1 MTKRI
6 LSLCLVLALLLGVL
20 AGCSKS
26 ETKTDDT
33 DPAAQTDAAPETTT
47 QYAYQPQYFDLPE
60 DIQWIGS
67 TCVSGD
73 TLYFT
78 ASVPDGGKETYTDET
93 GAEVSYDTYSEVIFR
108 FDLDTG
114 ECVKLDNYVAEPVVE
129 DPNGANGVTMGQDGS
144 MQVFNSSTNIQTM
157 APGADGT
164 IWLFRQT
171 NSYADD
177 GTEGTSISELIQLD
191 AHGTL
196 LRTITPTEEE
206 DADETDS
213 WRYTYIDTILSDDK
227 GYVYTYDYQTVNVY
241 GPDGSFVFSKSGD
254 ELNGQFCQLSESEVG
269 ITASS
274 ADGKM
279 VFRQLDPE
287 TKDWGKETP
296 ISSRAWNIFPGN
308 DVYTYFFTNN
318 GSIFGE
324 RKDTGAVEKVVDWL
338 ACDVDS
344 NTINNGSFG
353 VLSDGRIVAVTYE
366 DSSDGPSRQV
376 LVVLNRV
383 DASSIQKKT
392 ELTLACFGLDYNLR
406 SQIVKFN
413 RSSADYRI
421 VVKDYSEY
429 ATDDDYNAGLTK
441 LNTEIIS
448 GNVPDLIANSM
459 LLPIRQYAAKG
470 LLEDLWPYIDAD
482 PEYSRD
488 KLMTKPL
495 ESLQTDGKLYQL
507 PIDFGVT
514 TAIGLGKVVDGYNTW
529 TLADVNDALSKLP
542 EGATV
547 FNKYYTQAEMLQYC
561 VAMNA
566 DSFMNWQDG
575 TCNFDSDEFR
585 ALLEFVKPFPAEYD
599 WQSDS
604 EEYESDYSRLKN
616 GKQLLYPTSLYS
628 FDDLY
633 YTFAAL
639 NNDARFVGFP
649 REDGSTGNAFNS
661 DATLCITT
669 TCRDKAGAWA
679 FIRSTL
685 EEDFQKSLWNF
696 PILRSAFEANAKEA
710 MTQEYETDADG
721 NQILDENGNP
731 IPISTGGMSY
741 GDEPVIELY
750 AVTQEQYDAVM
761 AVIDSTT
768 SFVDYDQNV
777 LNIISDEAA
786 GYLAGS
792 KTAEEASKL
801 IQSRVSLYIQEQK

>member
-1 MTKRI
+1 MNAEIISVGTE
-6 LSLCLVLALLLGVL
+6 LLLGH
-20 AGCSKS
+20 
-26 ETKTDDT
+26 TIN
-33 DPAAQTDAAPETTT
+33 TDAAFVARELSAIGVNLLFACTVGDNPGRLRDALEEALGRSDVVITT
-47 QYAYQPQYFDLPE
+47 
-60 DIQWIGS
+60 
-67 TCVSGD
+67 
-73 TLYFT
+73 
-78 ASVPDGGKETYTDET
+78 GG
-93 GAEVSYDTYSEVIFR
+93 
-108 FDLDTG
+108 L
-114 ECVKLDNYVAEPVVE
+114 
-129 DPNGANGVTMGQDGS
+129 
-144 MQVFNSSTNIQTM
+144 
-157 APGADGT
+157 
-164 IWLFRQT
+164 
-171 NSYADD
+171 
-177 GTEGTSISELIQLD
+177 
-191 AHGTL
+191 
-196 LRTITPTEEE
+196 
-206 DADETDS
+206 
-213 WRYTYIDTILSDDK
+213 
-227 GYVYTYDYQTVNVY
+227 
-241 GPDGSFVFSKSGD
+241 GP
-254 ELNGQFCQLSESEVG
+254 
-269 ITASS
+269 
-274 ADGKM
+274 
-279 VFRQLDPE
+279 
-287 TKDWGKETP
+287 
-296 ISSRAWNIFPGN
+296 
-308 DVYTYFFTNN
+308 
-318 GSIFGE
+318 
-324 RKDTGAVEKVVDWL
+324 
-338 ACDVDS
+338 
-344 NTINNGSFG
+344 
-353 VLSDGRIVAVTYE
+353 
-366 DSSDGPSRQV
+366 
-376 LVVLNRV
+376 
-383 DASSIQKKT
+383 
-392 ELTLACFGLDYNLR
+392 
-406 SQIVKFN
+406 
-413 RSSADYRI
+413 
-421 VVKDYSEY
+421 
-429 ATDDDYNAGLTK
+429 TDDDLTK
-441 LNTEIIS
+441 ET
-448 GNVPDLIANSM
+448 IASVAGAP
-459 LLPIRQYAAKG
+459 LKIH
-470 LLEDLWPYIDAD
+470 EDSL
-482 PEYSRD
+482 RR
-488 KLMTKPL
+488 L
-495 ESLQTDGKLYQL
+495 ESYFKGRPAMGENQRKQ
-507 PIDFGVT
+507 
-514 TAIGLGKVVDGYNTW
+514 AM
-529 TLADVNDALSKLP
+529 LP

-547 FNKYYTQAEMLQYC
+547 FNKYYTQAEMLQCC

-792 KTAEEASKL
+792 KTVEEASKL